1 MAAQGYAFASSAA
14 SAAVSLVTS
23 GANQLAVVVDGIPL
37 DALAA
42 RLSLQRNAIY
52 KVIFDARRKIRRALV
67 ANGYLED
74 GGLERR

>member
-1 MAAQGYAFASSAA
+1 
-14 SAAVSLVTS
+14 
-23 GANQLAVVVDGIPL
+23 VVDGVPL

-42 RLSLQRNAIY
+42 RLSLERNAIY

-74 GGLERR
+74 RGLERR